1 MRVIPRL
8 THASPSALIR
18 RERRLPVPGNI
29 TVRVNKRVK
38 AMDVVGEA
46 EVGNRYAFIDIAGSL
61 GIPQDRV
68 QEVLVRDVGDRVDAG
83 DVIAG
88 PVGLARRSA
97 RAPAKGRIVHISDG
111 RALLQLGGRRVQI
124 LAGFPG
130 LVVGSDGVQSVT
142 IETEG
147 ALIQGLWG
155 NGRQGTGVINLVGEG
170 PGGRLQTDLLDINLR
185 AAVLMAGIC
194 DHPAPLHQATELK
207 VRGLILGG
215 LSSELVPVVRRLQYP
230 VIVLEGFGEI
240 PFDGRAFEIL
250 QEHLGEEAAI
260 DARPQRPFNRDR
272 PEIII
277 HDPMGMELDVP
288 EPVVLL
294 EPGEMVRVL
303 RKPHMGHVG
312 VVQELQPYGTVFPSG
327 IMARCAKVD
336 LERIGVREIPLT
348 NLEIIK

>member
-1 MRVIPRL
+1 MRVVPRL
-8 THASPSALIR
+8 THASPTALIR

-38 AMDVVGEA
+38 AMDVVAEA
-46 EVGNRYAFIDIAGSL
+46 EVANRYTFVDIARSL

-97 RAPAKGRIVHISDG
+97 RAPAKGRIVHLADG
-111 RALLQLGGRRVQI
+111 RALLQLSGRRVQI

-130 LVVGSDGVQSVT
+130 VVAASDGVQTVT

-147 ALIQGLWG
+147 ALIQGVWG
-155 NGRQGTGVINLVGEG
+155 NGKQGIGMMNLVGQG

-185 AAVLMAGIC
+185 AAVLVAGIC

-207 VRGLILGG
+207 ARGLIVGG
-215 LSSELVPVVRRLQYP
+215 LSSELIPVARRLPYP
-230 VIVLEGFGEI
+230 VIVLGGFGEI
-240 PFDGRAFEIL
+240 PFDDRTFEIL

-260 DARPQRPFNRDR
+260 DARPKRPFSRNR
-272 PEIII
+272 PEVII
-277 HDPMGMELDVP
+277 HDPMGLEAELPDPIVP
-288 EPVVLL
+288 LAA
-294 EPGEMVRVL
+294 GETVRVL
-303 RKPHMGHVG
+303 RRPHMGRVG
-312 VVQELQPYGTVFPSG
+312 LVRELQPYGTVFPSG

-336 LERIGVREIPLT
+336 LEGIGVREIPLS